1 MMSCGSDGPMCV
13 ATYLAMAMLAAGLIC
28 AVTRLLIGPS
38 TPDRV
43 VALDLTALL
52 SVGMMGV
59 YAVMTE
65 EASLLSGALVVG
77 LLAFL
82 GAVAFARYLER
93 KVLH

>member
-1 MMSCGSDGPMCV
+1 MIVCTIDGPICV
-13 ATYLAMAMLAAGLIC
+13 ATYVAMAMLTVGLIS
-28 AVTRLLIGPS
+28 AVIRLLIGPS

-52 SVGMMGV
+52 SVGIIGL
-59 YAVMTE
+59 YSVMTD

-77 LLAFL
+77 LIAFL

-93 KVLH
+93 KVLR

>member
-1 MMSCGSDGPMCV
+1 MTHCTIDGPICLAAYV
-13 ATYLAMAMLAAGLIC
+13 AMAMLTVGLIC
-28 AVTRLLIGPS
+28 AVIRLLIGPS

-52 SVGMMGV
+52 SVGIIGL
-59 YAVMTE
+59 YSVMTG

-77 LLAFL
+77 LIAFL

-93 KVLH
+93 KVLR